1 MKGEGEACP
10 VSILLRNLPQN
21 LRLEPREPYAKA
33 KLIPKEPEDGKTVF
47 LGVFPVSNLHLC
59 CLFKPLLVIIGGDK
73 IYFASIFAYVND
85 FGWTFGT
92 RAHTNLGT
100 HSQPWRETNSPSPVL
115 NAAGE
120 LSDEGKEL

>member
-1 MKGEGEACP
+1 M
-10 VSILLRNLPQN
+10 
-21 LRLEPREPYAKA
+21 
-33 KLIPKEPEDGKTVF
+33 F

-59 CLFKPLLVIIGGDK
+59 CLFKLLLVIIGGDK
-73 IYFASIFAYVND
+73 IYFASTFAYVND

-92 RAHTNLGT
+92 HTHTNKPR
-100 HSQPWRETNSPSPVL
+100 HSLTAMARNEPPSSPVL